1 MLELHTWTTP
11 NGRKVSIALEEMG
24 IEYRSIAV
32 DITKDEQFDPD
43 FLAISPNN
51 KIPAI
56 RDGDVALFES
66 GAILVYLAR
75 KSGRFLPP
83 EGTPGYWRTMEWLM
97 WQMGGYGPM
106 LGQAHHFLKYNSG
119 KSDYAEARYAT
130 EATRLYGVLD
140 RQLASREFVAGDE
153 LSIAD
158 FSIWPWTSRF
168 EWQRIDLAAFP
179 NVERWYRALAA
190 RPAFARGYAEPKD
203 VGPIPLPAQG

>member
-1 MLELHTWTTP
+1 
-11 NGRKVSIALEEMG
+11 MG
-24 IEYRSIAV
+24 IAYRSVAV
-32 DITKDEQFDPD
+32 DITEDDQFDPG

-75 KSGRFLPP
+75 KSGMFLAP
-83 EGTPGYWRTMEWLM
+83 ENTPDYWRTMEWLM

-106 LGQAHHFLKYNSG
+106 LGQAHHFLKHNSG
-119 KSDYAEARYAT
+119 RSDYAEERYAT

-140 RQLASREFVAGDE
+140 RRLADHEFVAGDA

-158 FSIWPWTSRF
+158 FAIWPWTSRF
-168 EWQRIDLAAFP
+168 EWQRIDLAGFP
-179 NVERWYRALAA
+179 NVERWYRQLAA
-190 RPAFARGYAEPKD
+190 RPAFVRGYAEPKD
-203 VGPIPLPAQG
+203 AGPIPMP